1 LAGWQAIMW
10 ATTDCSGPERGARSA
25 TTGPTSTPESTPSA
39 SGRMST
45 GIKRDKREIT
55 AVFHPAKEDY
65 SAHWPDAINAERA
78 GDVLEALLADIDK
91 LGVDLAADVA
101 ESIF

>member
-1 LAGWQAIMW
+1 
-10 ATTDCSGPERGARSA
+10 
-25 TTGPTSTPESTPSA
+25 
-39 SGRMST
+39 MST

-101 ESIF
+101 ESVFGDADAAGLGDPLQPRRDIYTIPVDIAVLDDNVAEGSGR